1 MGFGSYNLV
10 TNALNIF
17 KQAIDITS
25 QNITNASNS
34 NYAQEVPIIQDT
46 YPTGVNLQDVQRI
59 QNLYFFQLLQNKSA
73 SLDYFNTRLQYN
85 KQVQN
90 IFNVV
95 GPNSS
100 STSYDDAFFSA
111 FTQLFTDTSNVGYQN
126 QTLTTA
132 SNFVQNLNSNASTI
146 NNLSYQVPTNS
157 LQYLNQIN
165 TLVKNLA
172 SLNQQITTSY
182 ALTYSNA
189 HNYKELLDQRDA
201 YISQLSKLIS
211 VNIQEDS
218 IGRVHISINGG
229 FTLVDGTSYWKLA
242 LGNSGNS
249 PYQTIEWLNSNNQA
263 IDITNNVQG
272 GELKAMIDFSY
283 DVNNYKV
290 EQDNIAAN
298 AIMNTKIPVQSGSNY
313 YLVQNLT
320 STDSPIG
327 NQNESWS
334 FPPNHVSSTAA
345 TLSSLGV
352 SNGSLTFYS
361 GTTSSYTISNYGSLN
376 LVQLS
381 NSINSSGMFNANISL
396 DPSGNYYLQITPTY
410 SNTAGNS
417 YTGVYNIVDSSSNI
431 VFNSGSGP
439 TGVLSFTDNSS
450 SGTYAQLNY
459 TDMSLDQIVNAINN
473 NPNLQGKYSANIV
486 SSPFVDMPIGLSSS
500 TDTISQ
506 TGVLTFRNN
515 TTALFSIT
523 YTNQSLVQIA
533 NELSQIPS
541 ATLFSASIVKEQDGL
556 YHLRLQI
563 KNPNE
568 YNIVDSGSS
577 FSSLYSLHIASLN
590 QAKYGVQDI
599 NNSYVFSKNVIS
611 NTVSLS
617 SYGIGQNA
625 TLTFYNGNVALYSIS
640 NYGQYSLNSL
650 TSLIDSNPTLI
661 GLFSAS
667 VVANQD
673 GTYSLYVSSSNT
685 SNYTM
690 TDSSS
695 NMNMGG
701 GNVYKSEMAFEGIDA
716 LSISINP
723 SLGAILQNVDPNA
736 ASNFS
741 YYSNSWWGSS
751 KSLYQNLIGSVA
763 STVNVLQTSYSS
775 MSSLVN
781 SISSQV
787 SQVQGVSLDQQYITL
802 QNLQQDYQASA
813 SIVGILN
820 NLMQTTLN
828 MVNGG

>member
-1 MGFGSYNLV
+1 MGFGSYDLV

-46 YPTGVNLQDVQRI
+46 YPVGISMQDIERI
-59 QNLYFFQLLQNKSA
+59 QNFYLFQLLQNKSS

-126 QTLTTA
+126 QVLTTA

-146 NNLSYQVPTNS
+146 NNLAYQVPTNS

-165 TLVKNLA
+165 TLIKNLA
-172 SLNQQITTSY
+172 NLNQQITTAY

-189 HNYKELLDQRDA
+189 QDYKELLDQRDA

-211 VNIQEDS
+211 VNVQEDS

-229 FTLVDGTSYWKLA
+229 FTLVDGTNYWKLA
-242 LGNSGNS
+242 LGSSGNS
-249 PYQTIEWLNSNNQA
+249 PYQTIEWLNNNNQA
-263 IDITNNVQG
+263 IDITNYVQG

-283 DVNNYKV
+283 DVNTYKV
-290 EQDNIAAN
+290 EQDNVAAN

-327 NQNESWS
+327 NQGETWS

-345 TLSSLGV
+345 PLSSLGV
-352 SNGSLTFYS
+352 SNGSLTFYT
-361 GTTSSYTISNYGSLN
+361 GTTPSYTISNYGTLN

-381 NSINSSGMFNANISL
+381 NSIDASGMFEANISL

-410 SNTAGNS
+410 SNTAGSLTN
-417 YTGVYNIVDSSSNI
+417 VYNIVDSSSNI
-431 VFNSGSGP
+431 VFNSGSGLA
-439 TGVLSFTDNSS
+439 GVLSFVDNSS
-450 SGTYAQLNY
+450 SGTYASLNY
-459 TDMSLDQIVNAINN
+459 TDMSLDQIVNTINN
-473 NPNLQGKYSANIV
+473 SPTLQGKYYANIV
-486 SSPFVDMPIGLSSS
+486 SSPFVDMPVGLSSS

-541 ATLFSASIVKEQDGL
+541 AKLFSASIVKEQDGL
-556 YHLRLQI
+556 YHLRIQI

-577 FSSLYSLHIASLN
+577 FTSLYSLHIASLD
-590 QAKYGVQDI
+590 QSKYGIQDSK
-599 NNSYVFSKNVIS
+599 NTYTFSKNVIS

-650 TSLIDSNPTLI
+650 TSLIDSNPALV

-667 VVANQD
+667 VVSNPD
-673 GTYSLYVSSSNT
+673 GTYSLAISSSNP
-685 SNYTM
+685 SNYTI

-695 NMNMGG
+695 NFLMGG
-701 GNVYKSEMAFEGIDA
+701 GNIYKSEMVFEGIDA
-716 LSISINP
+716 SSISVNP
-723 SLGAILQNVDPNA
+723 SLGAILQNVDPSS

-741 YYSNSWWGSS
+741 YYSNSWWASS
-751 KSLYQNLIGSVA
+751 KSLYQTLIGSVA

-775 MSSLVN
+775 MSSLVS

-787 SQVQGVSLDQQYITL
+787 AQVQGVSLDQQYITL

-820 NLMQTTLN
+820 NLVQTTLN